1 MGLTSLVSKLGKG
14 LAFSGLIAL
23 ASSCSTI
30 DKTLYNA
37 TKVVFSPLDLA
48 INGNVDSTLGDLE
61 NPLSDGDAQAPI
73 LSQFSGISNSSDSY
87 ADKERST
94 YSDSSSSTPQPAAT
108 KKRRIKWNEPF
119 FKLDNGN
126 YIPEFELK
134 EELPMESQFHRTK
147 EDLYAFVNPAI
158 YNYED
163 IITRRVKVGGQ
174 ESDSDLWL
182 FGSLALNLLTINAP
196 VNNAEELRRVRA
208 VESASDAAGTK
219 AVIEGQKEAA
229 QIGREEYQVIP
240 GKVPVGRNGMCVL
253 RYPNGDDAWFY
264 VAKRDF
270 IDVTH
275 DGLTYP
281 FEVQGVTDTISINRD
296 PCFIFMSILPGKKL
310 PGDAQANNYIVRIYN
325 TQTKTIEGEQEGSG
339 MRMAIP
345 DSHKQDFPRGDYIAL
360 WQKPD
365 KTILASIPF
374 RVID

>member
-37 TKVVFSPLDLA
+37 TKVVFSTLDLA

-108 KKRRIKWNEPF
+108 KKRRIKCNEPF

-147 EDLYAFVNPAI
+147 EDLYAF
-158 YNYED
+158 
-163 IITRRVKVGGQ
+163 
-174 ESDSDLWL
+174 
-182 FGSLALNLLTINAP
+182 